1 MTTQN
6 ESYDLETL
14 LLHGGQSPD
23 PTTGSRAV
31 PIYQTSS
38 YVFHNTDHAQSL
50 FALDEPGN
58 IYSRI
63 GNPTVDVLKKELP
76 FWKTV

>member
-1 MTTQN
+1 MTNPN

-38 YVFHNTDHAQSL
+38 YVFYNTEHAQSL